1 MSKEKKNPLL
11 AGLFNMLVPGSGYLY
26 VENDRNRFIKTLVG
40 GVALIVVMVTLG
52 NAIQNTRGFSLP
64 QGLCTGILLLI
75 LFVPLFLIGQKTA
88 NSHNK
93 MLDNTAHYDLHRPAS
108 QGSNEAKLD
117 KLQKMRDEGLVSEKV
132 YQKKKDEISSNK

>member
-40 GVALIVVMVTLG
+40 GVALIVVAVTLG

-132 YQKKKDEISSNK
+132 YQKKKDEISSKK